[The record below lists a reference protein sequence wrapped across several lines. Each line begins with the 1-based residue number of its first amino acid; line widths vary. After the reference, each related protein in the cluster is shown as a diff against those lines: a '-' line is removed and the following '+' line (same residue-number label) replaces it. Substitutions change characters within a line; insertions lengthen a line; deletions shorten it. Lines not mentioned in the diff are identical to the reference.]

1 MDQGSIL
8 RWCLRWVTFRRPAV
22 PLSQPRPPKG
32 TGFCAFLVAGWIG
45 IVTAAGSAVC
55 AVSSSTDRSSS
66 DAYGHP
72 TAYGCTTVNATT
84 VNATVADATVINAST
99 TNTSTTAT
107 AVRKGV
113 S

>member
-1 MDQGSIL
+1 MTELYLTQARDFINAARLVSISRIL
-8 RWCLRWVTFRRPAV
+8 I
-22 PLSQPRPPKG
+22 
-32 TGFCAFLVAGWIG
+32 AGWIG
-45 IVTAAGSAVC
+45 IVSAAISSVC

-72 TAYGCTTVNATT
+72 TAYGCTTVNATVVDT
-84 VNATVADATVINAST
+84 TVINAST

>member
-1 MDQGSIL
+1 MDLAKLGLGPQRGPGSAP
-8 RWCLRWVTFRRPAV
+8 V
-22 PLSQPRPPKG
+22 
-32 TGFCAFLVAGWIG
+32 LVAGWIG

-55 AVSSSTDRSSS
+55 AVSSSTDSSSS
-66 DAYGHP
+66 DAYCHP
-72 TAYGCTTVNATT
+72 TAYGCTTVNAA
-84 VNATVADATVINAST
+84 VVDATVINAST

>member
-1 MDQGSIL
+1 MTS
-8 RWCLRWVTFRRPAV
+8 
-22 PLSQPRPPKG
+22 
-32 TGFCAFLVAGWIG
+32 
-45 IVTAAGSAVC
+45 VC
-55 AVSSSTDRSSS
+55 AVSSSTDRSGS

-72 TAYGCTTVNATT
+72 TAYCCTTVS
-84 VNATVADATVINAST
+84 ATVADGTVINAST